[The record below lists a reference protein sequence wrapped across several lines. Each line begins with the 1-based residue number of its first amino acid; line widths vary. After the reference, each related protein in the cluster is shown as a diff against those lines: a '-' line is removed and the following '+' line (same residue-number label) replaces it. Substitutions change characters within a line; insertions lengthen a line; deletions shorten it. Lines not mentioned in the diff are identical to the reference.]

1 MIKFFFRIN
10 GINDEQYKE
19 VTAEELSKLQQKH
32 ADYDTCIA
40 LDYCEDNK
48 LYFSVVDNEMLS
60 KW

>member
-1 MIKFFFRIN
+1 MMKLFFRIN
-10 GINDEQYKE
+10 GMNDEQYKE

-32 ADYDTCIA
+32 ADYDTCIS

-48 LYFSVVDNEMLS
+48 LYFSVVDSEMLS